1 MKTQPDLISS
11 LDTVRA
17 PLTLEPETA
26 RKVST
31 PQHQPDLL
39 SVPPQP
45 PAKNMADWEER
56 QSRMHGGF
64 RARQMRRNIL
74 RKSGPE
80 NILTITI
87 DN

>member
-1 MKTQPDLISS
+1 MKTQPGLISS

-17 PLTLEPETA
+17 SLTLEPETA
-26 RKVST
+26 REAAT

-39 SVPPQP
+39 TVPPQP

-56 QSRMHGGF
+56 QANMHGGF
-64 RARQMRRNIL
+64 RARKMRRNIL
-74 RKSGPE
+74 RKAGPE
-80 NILTITI
+80 NIFTITI